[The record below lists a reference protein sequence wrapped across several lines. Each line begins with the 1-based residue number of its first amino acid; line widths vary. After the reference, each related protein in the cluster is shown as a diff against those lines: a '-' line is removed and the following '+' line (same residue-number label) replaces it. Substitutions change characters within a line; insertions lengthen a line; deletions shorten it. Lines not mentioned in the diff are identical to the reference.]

1 MYHNHAFDL
10 KLTLRIYLRV
20 LQRNN
25 LNVKK
30 NIILKHCA
38 GVCYNFRVMKE
49 EITSQYAL
57 LTTETGWWFA
67 NSKYIITLDKSQ
79 IQYICDVE

>member
-1 MYHNHAFDL
+1 M
-10 KLTLRIYLRV
+10 
-20 LQRNN
+20 
-25 LNVKK
+25 NVKK
-30 NIILKHCA
+30 NIILKHYA

-67 NSKYIITLDKSQ
+67 NK
-79 IQYICDVE
+79 

>member
-38 GVCYNFRVMKE
+38 CVCYNFRVMKE

-67 NSKYIITLDKSQ
+67 NK
-79 IQYICDVE
+79 